1 MEMECNAMYA
11 EHRYQPQQSR
21 AVSVGASLLISGAII
36 TGMIYSAPNVVRALT
51 GTVVEAYN
59 VKDIPPPPPID
70 PPKEKPK
77 LEAKTPTQP
86 LPTAPDPVV
95 KTDSDPVLRTT
106 PDIPPVQP
114 DIVKPV
120 EVGPPV
126 VADPPK
132 TVVPPLVGARRDGR
146 YAEDFQPAYPAS
158 ELREQRDGRVSVR
171 VLVGTNGRVK
181 AVEQVSAT
189 SPAFFD
195 ATRRQALSKWRFKP
209 ATRGGVA
216 EESWMTLSVTFQIKD
231 Q

>member
-1 MEMECNAMYA
+1 MYA
-11 EHRYQPQQSR
+11 EQRYRPQQSR
-21 AVSVGASLLISGAII
+21 TVSIGASLLFSGAII
-36 TGMIYSAPNVVRALT
+36 AGMVYSSPNF
-51 GTVVEAYN
+51 
-59 VKDIPPPPPID
+59 VKAIRDTTLVTYPVKETLPPPPV
-70 PPKEKPK
+70 EKPK
-77 LEAKTPTQP
+77 EQP
-86 LPTAPDPVV
+86 KPDPKPAMQPPVTAPDPIL
-95 KTDSDPVLRTT
+95 KTVPTDNKLVTT
-106 PDIPPVQP
+106 PDIPLVTP
-114 DIVKPV
+114 DNSKPV
-120 EVGPPV
+120 ETGEVYKPEPRV
-126 VADPPK
+126 EPAPL
-132 TVVPPLVGARRDGR
+132 PLVGARRDGR

>member
-1 MEMECNAMYA
+1 MYA

-21 AVSVGASLLISGAII
+21 VASIGASLLISGAII

-77 LEAKTPTQP
+77 VEAKTPTQP

-95 KTDSDPVLRTT
+95 KTDSEPVLRTT

-126 VADPPK
+126 VVEPAKPL
-132 TVVPPLVGARRDGR
+132 PPLVGARRDPR
-146 YAEDFQPAYPAS
+146 YAEAFQPNYPAS
-158 ELREQRDGRVSVR
+158 ELRAQRDGRVSVR
-171 VLVGTNGRVK
+171 VLVSADGRVK

-189 SPAFFD
+189 SQAFFE
-195 ATRRQALSKWRFKP
+195 ATRQQALSKWRFKP